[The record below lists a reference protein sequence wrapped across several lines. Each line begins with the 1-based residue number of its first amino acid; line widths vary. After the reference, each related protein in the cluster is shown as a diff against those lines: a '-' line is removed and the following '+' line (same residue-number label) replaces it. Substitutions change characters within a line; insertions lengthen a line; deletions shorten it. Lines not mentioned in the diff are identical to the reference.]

1 VLVHKLLRSTKIR
14 RIYALVRTEPGSD
27 PQERL
32 EGIWST
38 FAPLSAAFMKAEKR
52 VIAIRGDITAGPNL
66 GMTDEMVE
74 KLKRECSIV
83 MNLSA
88 DINLAAKAAQLVHT
102 NILGALAVAD
112 LASRMPQLKRFVGR
126 SQPLLSK
133 SGQD

>member
-1 VLVHKLLRSTKIR
+1 
-14 RIYALVRTEPGSD
+14 
-27 PQERL
+27 
-32 EGIWST
+32 
-38 FAPLSAAFMKAEKR
+38 MKAEKR

-88 DINLAAKAAQLVHT
+88 DINLAAKAAQLVRT

-112 LASRMPQLKRFVGR
+112 LASRMPRLKRFVGR
-126 SQPLLSK
+126 SQPLLSQ